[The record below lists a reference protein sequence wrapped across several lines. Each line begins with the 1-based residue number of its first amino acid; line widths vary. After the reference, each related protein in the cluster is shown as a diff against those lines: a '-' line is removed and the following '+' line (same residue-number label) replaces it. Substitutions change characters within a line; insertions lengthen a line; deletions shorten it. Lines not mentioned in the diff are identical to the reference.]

1 MLVLLI
7 ATMFGGSGLIPT
19 AGLIT
24 LLLEGGITATV
35 FIARKDFSFMR
46 GILSVGGFVALG
58 FIICS
63 MISGFSLGLIFA
75 SVMVLFGAGSVLYIT
90 SNIFHHYAPNQHV
103 ATSLASFSSI
113 TLLFFYILQVL
124 MSLTGGRDD

>member
-75 SVMVLFGAGSVLYIT
+75 SVMVSLVQVQSSTSPPISFTIT
-90 SNIFHHYAPNQHV
+90 HLINMWLLHWLHFPRSLCCSF
-103 ATSLASFSSI
+103 TSF
-113 TLLFFYILQVL
+113 
-124 MSLTGGRDD
+124 RC

>member
-1 MLVLLI
+1 MPLLFI

-24 LLLEGGITATV
+24 LLLEGGITVTV

-63 MISGFSLGLIFA
+63 MIFGFSLGLIFA
-75 SVMVLFGAGSVLYIT
+75 SVIVLFGQVHSSTPPPISYTIT
-90 SNIFHHYAPNQHV
+90 HLINMWLLLWLNFPLSLCCSF
-103 ATSLASFSSI
+103 TSF
-113 TLLFFYILQVL
+113 
-124 MSLTGGRDD
+124 RC